1 MNIKFKAVY
10 KRGNVEKN
18 VFIECTG
25 TDKFLVV
32 DEAGK
37 EKLVKRETIKRWY
50 EIGAPIENG
59 VEKKAAY
66 KFDSKKQKP
75 AAKKAAKQ
83 HSRSEVKKDGT
94 VRQDK
99 FKPKLTAEKAYEIL
113 AAYHEQ
119 GVIKAQL
126 ARDFEVSYRT
136 VTCIIEGLM
145 WKDVFAAY
153 HNKKSA

>member
-1 MNIKFKAVY
+1 MIKFKAVY
-10 KRGNVEKN
+10 KRGNVEKD
-18 VFIECTG
+18 VVIEVHG
-25 TDKFLVV
+25 NDKFVVV
-32 DEAGK
+32 DAAGK
-37 EKLVKRETIKRWY
+37 KKEVKRETIRRWY
-50 EIGAPIENG
+50 ELGEPIENG
-59 VEKKAAY
+59 VVKKAAY
-66 KFDSKKQKP
+66 KP
-75 AAKKAAKQ
+75 AAKKASSKKAAKQ

-99 FKPKLTAEKAYEIL
+99 FKPKLTAEKAYDIL

-153 HNKKSA
+153 HDKQSA